1 MEGADAVED
10 EGVNLDDEEIN
21 DLKKWE
27 ERFKEKPRETNAKLF
42 PSRHNKKLPY
52 EDAMRLLGRYAE
64 ASWRAK
70 ENRLAG
76 TINVAQF
83 WEDKMEVIYRQLPSW
98 AKW

>member
-1 MEGADAVED
+1 MVEAEGI
-10 EGVNLDDEEIN
+10 NLDDESIEE
-21 DLKKWE
+21 LKKWA
-27 ERFKEKPRETNAKLF
+27 ERFKEDPRKANAKLF
-42 PSRHNKKLPY
+42 PSRHSKKLPY

-76 TINVAQF
+76 AINVAQF